1 MKGCGLDL
9 PSGHTGKTEHGELW
23 EDVKYKA
30 LACRNVWM
38 IEPLLLEK
46 GPIVGGLSTYVE

>member
-46 GPIVGGLSTYVE
+46 GPIVGV